1 MGPYNHPMERISDR
15 LKALVAHQEEL
26 DRKIQEQHQQL
37 LADLNEHLA
46 QERKFLESID

>member
-1 MGPYNHPMERISDR
+1 MERISDR

-26 DRKIQEQHQQL
+26 DRKAQEQYQQL

>member
-1 MGPYNHPMERISDR
+1 MERISDR

-46 QERKFLESID
+46 QECQRRQSFCSRDCDE

>member
-1 MGPYNHPMERISDR
+1 MERISDR

-26 DRKIQEQHQQL
+26 DWKIQEQHQQL